1 MKLVTG
7 IAVLLLAITV
17 NALPST
23 EAPEVAS
30 ADSLVAPGAVLF
42 EPAVEAK
49 ATVDSLLQEGKDM
62 GACATLASTTIKEVE
77 DSVGAQQ
84 SILNALDNGDK
95 CPLKGQAGVD
105 AAKKAL
111 EDAKQDKADA
121 DKAYGAAKA
130 APVAFGPKAFNT
142 MDQNSCSIF
151 TNDPAYIAAVGAK
164 DRAKKSAEQAAGA
177 VKNAGD
183 ALDAAKEAQEKARKE
198 CYCTVRANYN
208 KAWAAATEN
217 NEENTKAYTKGK
229 HMQCVLDGKDAD
241 DCDVGDIPEVKAID
255 LADGVPAD
263 VCDGGGGGAWDPSLG
278 NTGLTYTDGNSKVT
292 GVGDGHSWTSAY
304 GKKTIIANPGTYT
317 WTFKVISQKNTH
329 TNSWDMY
336 VGIINDNSPRV
347 PNSYECRNRDCIG
360 YVAEQGDFQQNS
372 NIMNKPATPY
382 TTGDTITL
390 KLTVPASGKGSV
402 EYFKNGASV
411 GVATTSMP
419 TGSNIKYRAYVSLG
433 TSGDTV
439 QLVEG
444 EAPQENNEENTE
456 TLTGCGKM
464 HKAPANL
471 QTKSG
476 WTICYLKGSDPQ
488 SDRTAQCKT
497 LVPHNGK
504 FGCWH
509 YHSNNWNPS
518 NGGSK
523 NPPTQA
529 CGENTQQS
537 TTYAGWGG
545 TSHYL
550 VACIKN

>member
-255 LADGVPAD
+255 LADGVPAQEC
-263 VCDGGGGGAWDPSLG
+263 VVPTPNPTPVPTPVPTEAEVLTSGHCIQTSNANKWACISNMKTGG
-278 NTGLTYTDGNSKVT
+278 NRYTG
-292 GVGDGHSWTSAY
+292 SATMTEQTCTEKGQTFEY
-304 GKKTIIANPGTYT
+304 GKNDNHLLTIDIVKALYKKASGQTC
-317 WTFKVISQKNTH
+317 NTH
-329 TNSWDMY
+329 TGQSGGCGWGEIMQPHSGNTC
-336 VGIINDNSPRV
+336 NTPH
-347 PNSYECRNRDCIG
+347 DCNTGNWMKGDQYPTPAQTNTGG
-360 YVAEQGDFQQNS
+360 YA
-372 NIMNKPATPY
+372 NKWVISICGPP
-382 TTGDTITL
+382 
-390 KLTVPASGKGSV
+390 K
-402 EYFKNGASV
+402 
-411 GVATTSMP
+411 
-419 TGSNIKYRAYVSLG
+419 
-433 TSGDTV
+433 
-439 QLVEG
+439 
-444 EAPQENNEENTE
+444 NTE

-488 SDRTAQCKT
+488 SDRTAQCNT

-509 YHSNNWNPS
+509 YHSSSWNPS
-518 NGGSK
+518 NGGSS

-537 TTYAGWGG
+537 TRYSAWGG